1 VMKQW
6 RRLWQHAVQGSTH
19 DELLEEAPHI
29 A

>member
-1 VMKQW
+1 VMERW
-6 RRLWQHAVQGSTH
+6 RRLWQFAVQGSIQ